1 MSRVTPDKLVAGAK
15 LTSAN
20 LSDWA
25 WGVVNLDRAILRGA
39 NLSFASFSEGYLLP
53 SEVHTKHHVDD
64 VLRAS
69 SFRGADLSGANLAGA
84 HLMGCDFSGSD
95 LSGATLDGVDLRRAN
110 LQNAN
115 LRSARLVGAL
125 LSGASLDGADA
136 TETNFRD
143 ADFNASR
150 IPNTDSDYYFSS
162 PKFVGIAN
170 LAPTSVIGL
179 VVSKGCLDEA
189 HTDGVDLAATRSL
202 E

>member
-1 MSRVTPDKLVAGAK
+1 MSRVSPAQLVVGAN

-20 LSDWA
+20 LSDWD
-25 WGVVNLDRAILRGA
+25 WGVVNLDRAILRGG
-39 NLSFASFSEGYLLP
+39 NLSFATFSEGYLLP

-64 VLRAS
+64 ALRAS

-84 HLMGCDFSGSD
+84 HLMGCDLSDAD
-95 LSGATLDGVDLRRAN
+95 LSGAFLDGADLRRAN
-110 LQNAN
+110 LRNAN
-115 LRSARLVGAL
+115 LTSARLVGAL
-125 LSGASLDGADA
+125 LSGACLDGADA
-136 TETNFRD
+136 TATNFRD
-143 ADFNASR
+143 ADFQASR
-150 IPNTDSDYYFSS
+150 IPKTDSDDYFSS

-179 VVSKGCLDEA
+179 VVLKGCLDEA